1 MNQFAVYDEQGRIL
15 RTGTASESQ
24 IDFQAQDGEFLIRSN
39 ADPSYQ
45 YVLDGLVR
53 NMPER
58 PSPAHIF
65 DYSMKAWVDVR
76 TLDELKAEKW
86 AEVRQAR
93 DAAEFGGF
101 SWQGQVF
108 DSDQISQGRIT
119 GAVQLAQ
126 LDPGFAI
133 DWTLADNTVVQ
144 LDAAQMQVVGIAL
157 GSHVSAQH
165 ARARALR
172 EAIHA
177 PGVTPEALAAITFST
192 EE

>member
-1 MNQFAVYDEQGRIL
+1 MIQFAVYDEQGRIL
-15 RTGTASESQ
+15 RTGSAPESQ
-24 IDFQAQDGEFLIRSN
+24 IDFQAQEGEFLIRSK

-53 NMPER
+53 NMPAR
-58 PSPAHIF
+58 PSPAHSF
-65 DYSMKAWVDVR
+65 DYSMKAWVDER

-126 LDPGFAI
+126 LDPAFAI

-144 LDAAQMQVVGIAL
+144 LDAAQMQAVGIAL

-165 ARARALR
+165 ARARLLR
-172 EAIHA
+172 EIIHD
-177 PGVTPEALAAITFST
+177 PGTTAADLAEINFST